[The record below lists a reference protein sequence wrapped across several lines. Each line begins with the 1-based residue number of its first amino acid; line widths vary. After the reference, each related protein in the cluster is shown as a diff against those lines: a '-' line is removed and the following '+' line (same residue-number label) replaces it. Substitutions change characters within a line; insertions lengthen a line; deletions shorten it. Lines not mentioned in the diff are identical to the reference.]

1 MYVTLYYDIWNK
13 KRLMA
18 CKLVIKDSGS
28 NLKYYIFCLN
38 II

>member
-1 MYVTLYYDIWNK
+1 
-13 KRLMA
+13 MA